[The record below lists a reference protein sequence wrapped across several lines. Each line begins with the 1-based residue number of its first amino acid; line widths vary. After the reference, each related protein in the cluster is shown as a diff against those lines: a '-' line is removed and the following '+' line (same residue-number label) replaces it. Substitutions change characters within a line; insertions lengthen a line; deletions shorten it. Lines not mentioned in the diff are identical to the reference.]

1 MYEGNGSPRLNKA
14 ARQIIHTYCPFNS
27 KQSTKLR
34 ANPIYTE
41 LIDRSELKKGQKLHR
56 LEGLEKKL
64 VNSGQTVP
72 DTLKEEIAFI
82 SGNV

>member
-1 MYEGNGSPRLNKA
+1 MAKKEKEKKLNA
-14 ARQIIHTYCPFNS
+14 
-27 KQSTKLR
+27 KQK

-64 VNSGQTVP
+64 LNSGQAVP
-72 DTLKEEIAFI
+72 DTLKDEIAFI
-82 SGNV
+82 SGKV